1 MAVRCSYLTGRVESC
16 HCVCLNRP
24 LFNFLYSS
32 FFKQSPPASA
42 DGEAE
47 TQSSLETPEQATSL
61 QELSTGSCL
70 YLSLADLEAQT
81 AEDKMGSA
89 SLTVV
94 KLSILLK

>member
-16 HCVCLNRP
+16 HRVCLNRP

-61 QELSTGSCL
+61 QELGTGSCL